1 MIQLKFNC
9 DFKTTASPFV
19 GKLSCASS
27 PQALIN
33 TKDDSEI
40 QCFYDD
46 KKKGYLCRSVEHE
59 FFIFCSADYS
69 FDGDIF
75 LFIPEHQ
82 LANRIIRRNSK
93 HNTILFTEQCDERCV
108 MCSQPPREVDD
119 RWLVSLY
126 AEAIILADEGVRI
139 GISGG
144 EPTLYKEELFNLL
157 EQSAEKRPDLSFHIL
172 TNAQHFKLEDRER
185 LKNLHNK
192 IEILWGVPLY
202 SSIGSE
208 HDEIVNKL
216 GAFDSLIENLYIL
229 ASSGGAIE
237 LRTVLM
243 KKNFTGLPF
252 LAKFLTNNCRFI
264 AFWAIM
270 SIEPTGYAKSS
281 RDELFF
287 DHSQFFVPVGNAI
300 DIAKLHHIR
309 VALYNFPLCSVPSAY
324 RNHCVD
330 SISDWKKKYLKVCD
344 PCKEKDNCAGF
355 FEWYNPK
362 WELSGVAPILN
373 NT

>member
-1 MIQLKFNC
+1 MIQLKFKC
-9 DFKTTASPFV
+9 DLNKNIDPFV
-19 GKLSCASS
+19 GKLASVNS
-27 PQALIN
+27 MHERVNPQDNSTIKCL
-33 TKDDSEI
+33 
-40 QCFYDD
+40 YDD
-46 KKKGYLCRSVEHE
+46 NGGGYLCRSVDHE
-59 FFIFCSADYS
+59 FFIFCGSECN

-75 LFIPEHQ
+75 LFIPEQQ
-82 LANRIIRRNSK
+82 LANRIIRRDSP

-126 AEAIILADEGVRI
+126 TEAISLADEGIRI

-144 EPTLYKEELFNLL
+144 EPTLYKEELFTLL
-157 EQSAEKRPDLSFHIL
+157 ESSANKRPDLSFHIL
-172 TNAQHFKLEDRER
+172 SNAQHFEIEDRKR
-185 LKNLHNK
+185 LKDIHGKLD
-192 IEILWGVPLY
+192 ILWGVPLY
-202 SSIGSE
+202 SSLGTE
-208 HDEIVNKL
+208 HDKIVNKE
-216 GAFDSLIENLYIL
+216 GAFDSLIENLYFL

-243 KKNFTGLPF
+243 KNNFIGLPF
-252 LAKFLTNNCRFI
+252 LAKFLINNCRFI

-270 SIEPTGYAKSS
+270 SIEPTGFAKSS

-309 VALYNFPLCSVPSAY
+309 VALYNFPLCSVPSEY

-330 SISDWKKKYLKVCD
+330 SISDWKKKYLKECD
-344 PCKEKDNCAGF
+344 PCREKENCAGF
-355 FEWYNPK
+355 FEWYNKK
-362 WELSGVAPILN
+362 WELSGIRPIL
-373 NT
+373 